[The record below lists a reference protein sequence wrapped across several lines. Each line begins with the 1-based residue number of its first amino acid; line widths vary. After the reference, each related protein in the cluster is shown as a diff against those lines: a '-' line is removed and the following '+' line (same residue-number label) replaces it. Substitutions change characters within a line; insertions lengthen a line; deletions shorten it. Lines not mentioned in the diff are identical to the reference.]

1 MPKLSPL
8 TPLPPDKLRH
18 ICDAAQFEFETTAV
32 LQTHTH
38 IIGQPRGTRAIEF
51 GISIRSQG
59 YNIFVL
65 GATGTG
71 RATAIEHF
79 LRERANGQPT
89 PPDWIYVHNF
99 AVPHQ
104 PRAISLPAGEG
115 ARFQARMAKLI
126 SDIRQDLPQ
135 AFEAEAYQNAI
146 AAMQQELEEAQNKLL
161 QTVGEQAEKEGFAL
175 VQTPSGFVIAPV
187 TNGRQLS
194 PQEIAQWMAQ
204 LTPDQRAALEAT
216 HQSLVEKL
224 ADVMHQVRQ
233 MEMAARRRMKQIDR
247 EVAAAA
253 VQHHF
258 DDILA
263 SYHEDEEMR
272 LYLTEL
278 HQDVLSQ
285 IDDFVPPVDSENTEE
300 IDLRRYQVNLFVNN
314 GAAKGGHTMGAP
326 VIRETNPTFHNLF
339 GRIEYEL
346 QAGLV
351 TTHFTNIKCGSL
363 HQANGGYLIL
373 NASDFYRN
381 PGAWEALKRALKD
394 GKIYAQPPTM
404 LEPGQVMAKSL
415 DPEPIPLNVKIIL
428 VGSLPLYYSLYQTDE
443 DFAQL
448 FKVRADFDTEMPRNP
463 ETMAEYARFIAGRC
477 QEEGL
482 RHFDRTAVAKVVEHG
497 SRLAEHQHKLSTR
510 FGEVA
515 DLVREASY
523 WAGMHGEA
531 ASGRT
536 LTTAADVQQALDER
550 IYRASRAE
558 EYAFQEMLDGVIF
571 IATEGSVVGQVN
583 GLSVIDLGD
592 YAFGQPGR
600 ITARTYMGDDGI
612 THIER
617 ETEMSGPLHEKGVLT
632 LQGYLGGTYAQEQ
645 PLSLS
650 ASITFEQNYAGVEG
664 DSAASTELFAL
675 LSSLSNIPLRQDI
688 GVTGSVNQRGEIQP
702 IGGVNEKIEGFFR
715 LCQKRGLTG
724 SQGVVIPASNGDHLM
739 LHEDVVTAVAEGKF
753 HIWPITTIDQGI
765 ELLTGVPAGE
775 RNGDGSYPAGTVH
788 HAVQTRLRQ
797 LAEELT
803 KFGDS
808 DE

>member
-1 MPKLSPL
+1 MPDKSPL
-8 TPLPPDKLRH
+8 IPLPPEKLRH
-18 ICDAAQFEFETTAV
+18 ICDPAQFEFETTAV
-32 LQTHTH
+32 LQPHFH

-51 GISIRSQG
+51 GINIQSQG

-79 LRERANGQPT
+79 LREQANGRAT
-89 PPDWIYVHNF
+89 PPDWVYVHNF

-115 ARFQARMAKLI
+115 IHFQTRMAKLI
-126 SDIRQDLPQ
+126 ADISQDLPQ
-135 AFEAEAYQNAI
+135 AFEAEAYQTAI
-146 AAMQQELEEAQNKLL
+146 AAMQQELVDAQNKLL
-161 QTVGEQAEKEGFAL
+161 QTVSEQADKAGFAL
-175 VQTPSGFVIAPV
+175 VQSPSGFVIAPV
-187 TNGRQLS
+187 VDGRQLS
-194 PQEIAQWMAQ
+194 PQEVTQLMQQ
-204 LTPDQRAALEAT
+204 LTPQQRAAMETAHETLM
-216 HQSLVEKL
+216 EKL
-224 ADVMHQVRQ
+224 TEVMHQLRQ
-233 MEMAARRRMKQIDR
+233 MEMDARRRMKEIDR
-247 EVAAAA
+247 DVAATA

-258 DDILA
+258 DDILH
-263 SYHEDEEMR
+263 SYQKDEEMR

-278 HQDVLSQ
+278 HHDVLAQ
-285 IDDFVPPVDSENTEE
+285 IDDFVPPVGSEHTEE
-300 IDLRRYQVNLFVNN
+300 IDLRRYEVNLFVNN
-314 GAAKGGHTMGAP
+314 GDQQGERTPGAP
-326 VIRETNPTFHNLF
+326 VIRDTNPTFHGLF
-339 GRIEYEL
+339 GRIEYEM

-351 TTHFTNIKCGSL
+351 TTHFTNIKCGTL
-363 HQANGGYLIL
+363 HQANGGYLII
-373 NASDFYRN
+373 NAHDFYRN
-381 PGAWEALKRALKD
+381 GGAWEMLKRALKD
-394 GKIYAQPPTM
+394 GKIYIQPPTM

-415 DPEPIPLNVKIIL
+415 DPEPIPLSVKIIL
-428 VGSLPLYYSLYQTDE
+428 VGSLPMYYSLYQSDE
-443 DFAQL
+443 DFFQL
-448 FKVRADFDTEMPRNP
+448 FKVRADFDTEMPRNA
-463 ETMAEYARFIAGRC
+463 ETMAEYAAFIAGRC

-482 RHFDRTAVAKVVEHG
+482 RHFDRTAVAKIIEYG
-497 SRLAEHQHKLSTR
+497 SRLAEHQRKLTTR

-523 WAGMHGEA
+523 WAGLKGNA
-531 ASGRT
+531 

-645 PLSLS
+645 PLSIS

-675 LSSLSNIPLRQDI
+675 LSSLSNIPLRQDV

-775 RNGDGSYPAGTVH
+775 RNGDGSYPVNTVH
-788 HAVQTRLRQ
+788 HAVQTRLRR
-797 LAEELT
+797 LAEELSN
-803 KFGDS
+803 FGDS
-808 DE
+808 GE

>member
-1 MPKLSPL
+1 M
-8 TPLPPDKLRH
+8 
-18 ICDAAQFEFETTAV
+18 
-32 LQTHTH
+32 
-38 IIGQPRGTRAIEF
+38 
-51 GISIRSQG
+51 
-59 YNIFVL
+59 
-65 GATGTG
+65 
-71 RATAIEHF
+71 
-79 LRERANGQPT
+79 
-89 PPDWIYVHNF
+89 
-99 AVPHQ
+99 
-104 PRAISLPAGEG
+104 
-115 ARFQARMAKLI
+115 
-126 SDIRQDLPQ
+126 
-135 AFEAEAYQNAI
+135 
-146 AAMQQELEEAQNKLL
+146 
-161 QTVGEQAEKEGFAL
+161 
-175 VQTPSGFVIAPV
+175 
-187 TNGRQLS
+187 
-194 PQEIAQWMAQ
+194 
-204 LTPDQRAALEAT
+204 
-216 HQSLVEKL
+216 
-224 ADVMHQVRQ
+224 
-233 MEMAARRRMKQIDR
+233 
-247 EVAAAA
+247 
-253 VQHHF
+253 
-258 DDILA
+258 
-263 SYHEDEEMR
+263 
-272 LYLTEL
+272 
-278 HQDVLSQ
+278 
-285 IDDFVPPVDSENTEE
+285 
-300 IDLRRYQVNLFVNN
+300 
-314 GAAKGGHTMGAP
+314 
-326 VIRETNPTFHNLF
+326 
-339 GRIEYEL
+339 
-346 QAGLV
+346 
-351 TTHFTNIKCGSL
+351 
-363 HQANGGYLIL
+363 
-373 NASDFYRN
+373 
-381 PGAWEALKRALKD
+381 KD
-394 GKIYAQPPTM
+394 GKIYIQPPTM

-415 DPEPIPLNVKIIL
+415 DPEPIPLDVKIIL
-428 VGSLPLYYSLYQTDE
+428 VGSLPLYYSLYQGDE

-448 FKVRADFDTEMPRNP
+448 FKVRADFDIEMPRNP

-482 RHFDRTAVAKVVEHG
+482 RHFDRTAVAKVVEYG
-497 SRLAEHQHKLSTR
+497 SRLAEHQRKLSTR

-523 WAGMHGEA
+523 WAGVNAEPRV
-531 ASGRT
+531 ASGQPAPGQPAPGQPASGHT

-571 IATEGSVVGQVN
+571 IATEGGVVGQVN

-675 LSSLSNIPLRQDI
+675 LSSLSDIPLRQDI

-797 LAEELT
+797 LAEELS